1 MEVFIEIIKNVFL
14 LVYRSFAD
22 VLERECRFFLLHLSN
37 RCFCFE
43 HEKNLL
49 NFLYS
54 RLDFVFKK
62 MGVFEGIKGKKN
74 YF

>member
-1 MEVFIEIIKNVFL
+1 
-14 LVYRSFAD
+14 
-22 VLERECRFFLLHLSN
+22 LLHLSN